1 MVWLPLLLK
10 IVEFPTVLSLRFPI
24 GLVKLNFSPEI
35 NFFFDEKDPARVAA
49 AEPDDSW
56 FNR

>member
-10 IVEFPTVLSLRFPI
+10 IVEFSTVLSLRFPI

-35 NFFFDEKDPARVAA
+35 NFFDEKDPARVAA